1 MAQYISSGLWCKC
14 AAKRA
19 HMHSPHL
26 AHIDKRMHAF
36 FFLIE
41 MCEDWGGLSV
51 AVYRNHSCFTLCS
64 VWTSLWL
71 LYSCTAV
78 HYIHSA
84 YGDAMHV
91 QCRTNGALCVPF
103 DECANS
109 FCWKFSSSFIC
120 FRVIYIK
127 PDFFLVYFFFFAVFW
142 PKFCVMCGHIA
153 EKRLLLFGPRAWRS
167 FRVAEHFFYSF
178 LRVSLSRAV
187 MEEHA
192 QHPQMHLGIVGIE
205 GCGPWIFLY
214 FSKVSRSRCL
224 IVLIFCIFEGS
235 WPSQSVIRGIRKC
248 RETVSAV
255 KL

>member
-1 MAQYISSGLWCKC
+1 MVQMCSQARTHALAASGTHRQTNACIFFSYRDVWGLRRLIGSGIQKSFVF
-14 AAKRA
+14 
-19 HMHSPHL
+19 HSVLCVDQSL
-26 AHIDKRMHAF
+26 AP
-36 FFLIE
+36 
-41 MCEDWGGLSV
+41 V
-51 AVYRNHSCFTLCS
+51 Q
-64 VWTSLWL
+64 
-71 LYSCTAV
+71 LYSCTLHTQCIWRCNACAV
-78 HYIHSA
+78 QDERSAMCAFRWMCKFILLEIFIVIH
-84 YGDAMHV
+84 
-91 QCRTNGALCVPF
+91 L
-103 DECANS
+103 
-109 FCWKFSSSFIC
+109 FSCNLYQTRLFSCLF
-120 FRVIYIK
+120 
-127 PDFFLVYFFFFAVFW
+127 FFFFAVFW